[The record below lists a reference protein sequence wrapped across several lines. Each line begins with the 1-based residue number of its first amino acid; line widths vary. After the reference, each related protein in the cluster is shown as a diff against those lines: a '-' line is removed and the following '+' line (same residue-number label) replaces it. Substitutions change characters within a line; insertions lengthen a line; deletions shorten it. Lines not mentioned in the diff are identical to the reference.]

1 MKQQIDIALANDD
14 TDIVNGDFYM
24 TESTREHQR
33 QLLLNE
39 KGDFKENPSV
49 CVGAFSYLMNDNMQE
64 LAAEASRQFARDGM
78 DGITSKLL
86 PNGQIQVDGY
96 YK

>member
-1 MKQQIDIALANDD
+1 MRRQMDIALTDD
-14 TDIVNGDFYM
+14 DVAIVNGDFFM

-39 KGDFKENPSV
+39 KGDFKENPTV
-49 CVGAFSYLMNDNMQE
+49 CVGAFSYLMNDSMEE
-64 LAAEASRQFARDGM
+64 LAAEVSRQFARDGM

-96 YK
+96 YR